1 MRRRK
6 TDEQIAQERRKRRNI
21 AIGCTAGAVVV
32 VGMGVW
38 LAYEGL
44 QAKSSLD
51 QAREYATSSKNAL
64 LAGDTETALRT
75 AGDADKYA
83 KQAQDSTH
91 SLPWSI
97 AAAIPWLGSPFA
109 SSQQMSDI
117 VTGLTSDVLVP
128 AVDAGSAVSPDQ
140 LILDGA
146 RINLAALRDAAPV
159 LETTAAAAAELDARA
174 QDIDSTYLGLI
185 DDARVQLQDQTG
197 ELSGLLNN
205 TSLAAEI
212 APAMLGADGPRSYF
226 IGFQTNAEAR
236 GTGGL
241 LGGFGIVRAADG
253 AVRVDDLS
261 RRDFTGPFQPINLG
275 PDFQR
280 TYGHSQP
287 TTRAVNS
294 NVSSHFPYAA
304 QIWQSLW
311 QQETGERVDG
321 ALATDPVALS
331 YLLEVVGPV
340 TLPNGEKINAAN
352 VVELTESTAYSRFG
366 DDQAARKQYLE
377 QVASSVVQTMTR
389 STSRPTDLL
398 QAMGRAVGEGRLAV
412 WSSRPDEQAV
422 LARTPLGHTV
432 PDDPGPYAGVVIN
445 NLGGNKLDYYLR
457 REIEYTAGACEGTT
471 RNSTVTVRLT
481 NDLPDG
487 TFTHYVAG
495 MFDNPIAAPFGT
507 NLTDL
512 SLLATEG
519 ARLEEVT
526 VNGRAAM
533 NFTGKELGHPVYSVQ
548 FPIHRGETVE
558 VVYELTEP
566 AIPGDARVPIQP
578 LVDTPIVYVDVP
590 TCE

>member
-6 TDEQIAQERRKRRNI
+6 TDEQIAQERRRRRNI

-32 VGMGVW
+32 GGMGVW

-44 QAKSSLD
+44 QAKSSLE

-117 VTGLTSDVLVP
+117 VTGLTSEVLVP

-174 QDIDSTYLGLI
+174 QNIDGTYLGLI
-185 DDARVQLQDQTG
+185 DDARVQLQDQID
-197 ELSGLLNN
+197 ELSGLLHN

-253 AVRVDDLS
+253 AVRVDQLS

-275 PDFQR
+275 ADFNR
-280 TYGHSQP
+280 TYGHSHP

-294 NVSSHFPYAA
+294 NVSPHFPHAA

-311 QQETGERVDG
+311 QQESGERVDG
-321 ALATDPVALS
+321 AVATDPVALS
-331 YLLEVVGPV
+331 YVLKVVGPV
-340 TLPNGEKINAAN
+340 ALPDGEKITADN
-352 VVELTESTAYSRFG
+352 VVELTESTAYARFA
-366 DDQAARKQYLE
+366 DDNSARKQYLE
-377 QVASSVVQTMTR
+377 NVAAAVVQKMTG
-389 STSRPTDLL
+389 TINQPQALL
-398 QAMGRAVGEGRLAV
+398 AALGRAVSEGRLAV
-412 WSSRPDEQAV
+412 WSADADEQAV
-422 LARTPLGHTV
+422 LAATPLGHTV
-432 PDDPGPYAGVVIN
+432 PDDPAPYAEVVVN
-445 NLGGNKLDYYLR
+445 NLGGNKLDYYLKR
-457 REIEYTAGACEGTT
+457 SIEYTAGACDGAT

-481 NDLPDG
+481 NDLPEG
-487 TFTHYVAG
+487 EFTDYVAG
-495 MFDNPIAAPFGT
+495 MFDNPVGAPFGS

-512 SLLATEG
+512 SLVATQG
-519 ARLEEVT
+519 ATLDRVT
-526 VNGRAAM
+526 VNGTAAM
-533 NFTGKELGHPVYSVQ
+533 SFTGREIGHPVYSVQ
-548 FPIHRGETVE
+548 LPVPRGETAEIVF
-558 VVYELTEP
+558 ELTEP
-566 AIPGDARVPIQP
+566 VVEGAARTPVQP
-578 LVDTPIVYVDVP
+578 LVDKPELNIDVP
-590 TCE
+590 ACG